1 MIPESGARSDT
12 LASVSKY
19 PPINLTVNV
28 AIEAPSVV
36 TNAVTVSGGGKSNVA
51 NDTVTDG
58 TIVSAVSR
66 VTITTA
72 SPLRPGIVG
81 VAYSSTL
88 SVAGG
93 SPPYKWSLASGTLPP
108 GLELS
113 TLGLITG
120 TPVEAGVST
129 LTVRVTDAGAISA
142 TQSFG
147 LTINSALP

>member
-93 SPPYKWSLASGTLPP
+93 SPPIQMVFSVWH
-108 GLELS
+108 
-113 TLGLITG
+113 
-120 TPVEAGVST
+120 
-129 LTVRVTDAGAISA
+129 SA
-142 TQSFG
+142 TGFG
-147 LTINSALP
+147 TIHARTNYGNTGGSGSLDFDGKSD